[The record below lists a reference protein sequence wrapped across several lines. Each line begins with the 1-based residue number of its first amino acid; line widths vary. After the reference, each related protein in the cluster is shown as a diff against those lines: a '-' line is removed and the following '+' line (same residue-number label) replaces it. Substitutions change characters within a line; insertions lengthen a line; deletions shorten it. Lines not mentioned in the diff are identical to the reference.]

1 MKKLTGFAVILWLLL
16 GAWSGAGW
24 YLLRGA
30 GAYRLPTTLG
40 KVFAASWQYTL
51 LAAVLLAVIL
61 LAALVVKIRRKKNA
75 PLQVAAAG
83 ETGEVPA
90 EEVPAE
96 EKRGLKRVR
105 FGAKK
110 AKKAAEVPAAA
121 KIAPAAAAETELM
134 DTGETVLMD
143 TEEKIAPAQGTVL
156 MDAEEKI
163 APAQG
168 TVLMDA
174 EEKIAPAQGTV
185 LMGAEEKI
193 PPAGPVKGCCAVCG
207 AVLKDGARFCVECGA
222 KVIGGGV

>member
-75 PLQVAAAG
+75 PLQAAAAG
-83 ETGEVPA
+83 ETGEAPA

-96 EKRGLKRVR
+96 
-105 FGAKK
+105 
-110 AKKAAEVPAAA
+110 VPA
-121 KIAPAAAAETELM
+121 
-134 DTGETVLMD
+134 
-143 TEEKIAPAQGTVL
+143 EEPAQEASISTDVNA
-156 MDAEEKI
+156 MN
-163 APAQG
+163 
-168 TVLMDA
+168 TFFM
-174 EEKIAPAQGTV
+174 
-185 LMGAEEKI
+185 
-193 PPAGPVKGCCAVCG
+193 
-207 AVLKDGARFCVECGA
+207 
-222 KVIGGGV
+222 

>member
-16 GAWSGAGW
+16 GGWSGVGW

-40 KVFAASWQYTL
+40 KVFAASWQYTA
-51 LAAVLLAVIL
+51 LAAILLTVIL

-75 PLQVAAAG
+75 LLKAASAG
-83 ETGEVPA
+83 ETGAAPA
-90 EEVPAE
+90 EEAPAE
-96 EKRGLKRVR
+96 EKGLKRVR

-110 AKKAAEVPAAA
+110 AGKTAEAPAAA
-121 KIAPAAAAETELM
+121 KIAPAAAAETERM
-134 DTGETVLMD
+134 DAGETVLMD
-143 TEEKIAPAQGTVL
+143 TEEKILPAQGTVL

-163 APAQG
+163 PPAQG

-174 EEKIAPAQGTV
+174 EEKI
-185 LMGAEEKI
+185 
-193 PPAGPVKGCCAVCG
+193 PPAGPVKGRCAVCG